1 LSHTPSVPTR
11 NFGSNG
17 SILAPPFRDYDG
29 RGTMRSLAD
38 ALQKLQELGALSAG
52 ENVEIR
58 TTAVQ
63 LPDRASGLVIVL
75 GPPRPHVRCVI
86 RMPSAAT
93 FSARTPR
100 GERLTLGIDRLHGAT
115 SDPDGNVALADGR
128 LVHGVD
134 LIPAP
139 FTYQLNWQEELI
151 TRLAVKFLGRTADCY
166 RSVDEYWLPR
176 ERRLRFD
183 EVAKLEIPRL
193 KPLIWDI
200 TQHRVVRHLR
210 RRGRMRVSPSI
221 ITKAL
226 ARAGMRLPRS
236 QRGSS
241 SATIVPRSNR
251 ECCS

>member
-1 LSHTPSVPTR
+1 MR
-11 NFGSNG
+11 DAGSSS
-17 SILAPPFRDYDG
+17 SILAPPFRDYNG
-29 RGTMRSLAD
+29 RETMRSLAD
-38 ALQKLQELGALSAG
+38 ALDKLQELGALTAG
-52 ENVEIR
+52 ERVEIR
-58 TTAVQ
+58 TTALQ

-75 GPPRPHVRCVI
+75 GPPRPEVQWII
-86 RMPSAAT
+86 RMPSAAK

-100 GERLTLGIDRLHGAT
+100 GERLTFEIDLLHGAT
-115 SDPDGNVALADGR
+115 SDPDGNVALVDGR

-166 RSVDEYWLPR
+166 RPVHKYWLPR
-176 ERRLRFD
+176 ERRLRFNEIAML
-183 EVAKLEIPRL
+183 EVAHL

-200 TQHRVVRHLR
+200 TEHRVVRHLR
-210 RRGRMRVSPSI
+210 RRSRMRVSPSI

-236 QRGSS
+236 QRG
-241 SATIVPRSNR
+241 
-251 ECCS
+251 